1 VCSAEALR
9 AAAAVGPYFVWEP
22 WTPDAGWR
30 PLAELTRPE
39 VVAERVDAARTAL
52 ITMFGVPADAIEER
66 VMASITLLG
75 LASRLVSPPLAALTL
90 NGVLPVPEQLWW
102 RPVPGG
108 PWPIAYRGEATGA
121 DFVESVVERWVSPIL
136 GTVQERFAVSPQ
148 VLWGNVTS
156 ALAGAAG
163 LLPGTAFDLVGACL
177 ERPPLAGTGTLVKP
191 DPGHERRFLVRSN
204 CCLYYR
210 IPGGG
215 TCGDC
220 VLTPEAD
227 RRKAW
232 AAALAR

>member
-1 VCSAEALR
+1 
-9 AAAAVGPYFVWEP
+9 
-22 WTPDAGWR
+22 
-30 PLAELTRPE
+30 
-39 VVAERVDAARTAL
+39 VADRVDAARTAL

-66 VMASITLLG
+66 VMASITVLG

-90 NGVLPVPEQLWW
+90 HGVLPAPEQLWW

-108 PWPIAYRGEATGA
+108 PWPIAYRGDAIGA
-121 DFVESVVERWVSPIL
+121 DFVESVVERWVGPIL
-136 GTVQERFAVSPQ
+136 RTVQERFLVSPQ

-163 LLPGTAFDLVGACL
+163 LLPATAFELVGAYL
-177 ERPPLAGTGTLVKP
+177 ERPPLAGTGALVQP
-191 DPGHERRFLVRSN
+191 DPGHGRRFLVRRN